1 MKRFLSLGLAVI
13 LMLSI
18 SISAF
23 AAENENITA
32 TLDRR
37 IKVTYNGELQTFTD
51 ANGKIVYPIV
61 YQGTTYLPVRAAS
74 ALVKLPVEW
83 DGANY
88 TVVLGGD
95 KAPYEAAAPVG
106 TPLTESE
113 NIKTVLDKNIK
124 VTFNGELQTFTD
136 VNGKVVYPIVH
147 EGTTYLPVRAVSN
160 LVNLPVEWDG
170 ANYTVVLG
178 EKAEQPVTP
187 PAKNELHRGVWNG
200 NVYTNEFA
208 NIKCTVDANHTIAT
222 DEQINELMGIPEEDV
237 LYDALFQDNSTLAT
251 SIVSFIGFSSLED
264 SEYVTPELYAAAL
277 LQGFEDSGESA
288 IFLEEGNISLY
299 DEDYFYIKLLV
310 DGVLYNDYYIK
321 KVGNDYIACIII
333 LADSSENADKELIHF
348 GYTIPST
355 PIRGPVSSDN
365 TSSNTSSNT
374 TSSNSSGSGV
384 TVPDAE
390 ANGTVW
396 VPTNGG
402 TKYHR
407 HSGCSNMENPVRV
420 TLSTAIANGYTACK
434 RCY

>member
-61 YQGTTYLPVRAAS
+61 YEGTTYLPVRAAS

-95 KAPYEAAAPVG
+95 KAPYEAAEPVG

-187 PAKNELHRGVWNG
+187 PAVEKELHRGTWNG

-208 NIKCTVDANHTIAT
+208 NLRFTLDANSVAYT
-222 DEQINELMGIPEEDV
+222 DEDIIDQFGTIYDDQGN
-237 LYDALFQDNSTLAT
+237 LYDMMAQN
-251 SIVSFIGFSSLED
+251 
-264 SEYVTPELYAAAL
+264 
-277 LQGFEDSGESA
+277 
-288 IFLEEGNISLY
+288 
-299 DEDYFYIKLLV
+299 LV
-310 DGVLYNDYYIK
+310 DGTLTMILIEDLSVKTSASEQVTADMYIELLKSQLPQAGDYTIEGVEDVELGGNDFTVLKTTNSGIFQNYYIM
-321 KVGNDYIACIII
+321 KVGNDYIVCLIITGVSEAGVNAA
-333 LADSSENADKELIHF
+333 ADCFN
-348 GYTIPST
+348 
-355 PIRGPVSSDN
+355 
-365 TSSNTSSNT
+365 
-374 TSSNSSGSGV
+374 
-384 TVPDAE
+384 
-390 ANGTVW
+390 
-396 VPTNGG
+396 
-402 TKYHR
+402 
-407 HSGCSNMENPVRV
+407 
-420 TLSTAIANGYTACK
+420 
-434 RCY
+434 

>member
-13 LMLSI
+13 MMFSMAV
-18 SISAF
+18 SVF
-23 AAENENITA
+23 AAENENIDA
-32 TLDRR
+32 VLDRR

-74 ALVKLPVEW
+74 ALVKLPVQW

-95 KAPYEAAAPVG
+95 GAPYEAAAPVG

-187 PAKNELHRGVWNG
+187 PAVEKELHRGVWNG
-200 NVYTNEFA
+200 KVYTNEFA
-208 NIKCTVDANHTIAT
+208 NLKFTLDANSVAYT
-222 DEQINELMGIPEEDV
+222 DEDIIEQFGTIYDDQGN
-237 LYDALFQDNSTLAT
+237 LYDMMAHN
-251 SIVSFIGFSSLED
+251 
-264 SEYVTPELYAAAL
+264 
-277 LQGFEDSGESA
+277 
-288 IFLEEGNISLY
+288 
-299 DEDYFYIKLLV
+299 LV
-310 DGVLYNDYYIK
+310 DGTLTMILIEDLSVKTSASEQVTADMYVELLKSQLPQAGDYTIVGTDY
-321 KVGNDYIACIII
+321 VELGGNDYTVLKTTNNDIFQNYYVMKVGDDHVVC
-333 LADSSENADKELIHF
+333 LLVTGLSEAGVNA
-348 GYTIPST
+348 
-355 PIRGPVSSDN
+355 
-365 TSSNTSSNT
+365 
-374 TSSNSSGSGV
+374 
-384 TVPDAE
+384 A
-390 ANGTVW
+390 
-396 VPTNGG
+396 
-402 TKYHR
+402 
-407 HSGCSNMENPVRV
+407 
-420 TLSTAIANGYTACK
+420 TACFN
-434 RCY
+434 

>member
-23 AAENENITA
+23 AAENENIDA
-32 TLDRR
+32 VLDRR

-61 YQGTTYLPVRAAS
+61 YEGTTYLPVRAAS

-187 PAKNELHRGVWNG
+187 PVAEPSKLARGSWN
-200 NVYTNEFA
+200 NHIYTNEFA
-208 NIKCTVDANHTIAT
+208 NIKYTANDDTLVYSEEYIEENIGNST
-222 DEQINELMGIPEEDV
+222 DEV
-237 LYDALFQDNSTLAT
+237 LYDFLVADTVNQAVISISYQDMAKIIAENGVAPEDITADLFAES
-251 SIVSFIGFSSLED
+251 
-264 SEYVTPELYAAAL
+264 YAYSV
-277 LQGFEDSGESA
+277 EESGKGSA
-288 IFLEEGNISLY
+288 IGVVDVKLGDDDYVVVMVEHAENLEYTYFRVFDNRYMTTVIIVANY
-299 DEDYFYIKLLV
+299 DTDIEAA
-310 DGVLYNDYYIK
+310 
-321 KVGNDYIACIII
+321 IACF
-333 LADSSENADKELIHF
+333 N
-348 GYTIPST
+348 
-355 PIRGPVSSDN
+355 
-365 TSSNTSSNT
+365 
-374 TSSNSSGSGV
+374 
-384 TVPDAE
+384 
-390 ANGTVW
+390 
-396 VPTNGG
+396 
-402 TKYHR
+402 
-407 HSGCSNMENPVRV
+407 
-420 TLSTAIANGYTACK
+420 
-434 RCY
+434 